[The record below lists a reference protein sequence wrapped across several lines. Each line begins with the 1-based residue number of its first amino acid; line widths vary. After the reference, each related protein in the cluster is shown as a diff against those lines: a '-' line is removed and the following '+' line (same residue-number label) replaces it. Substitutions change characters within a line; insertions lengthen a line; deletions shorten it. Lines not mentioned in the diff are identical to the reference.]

1 MAISKLW
8 GAIILADRSQIFP
21 DLVRVACDY
30 LGKAYSRQLLL
41 HVVSQPAVMNAVVI
55 TTGSTGEQID
65 DQLRLL
71 ITNSGLDVD
80 NVIIGAVQSFIET

>member
-55 TTGSTGEQID
+55 TIGSTGEQID

-80 NVIIGAVQSFIET
+80 NVIVGAVQSFIET

>member
-55 TTGSTGEQID
+55 TMGSTGEQID

-80 NVIIGAVQSFIET
+80 NVIVGAVQSFIET

>member
-21 DLVRVACDY
+21 DLVRVACDN
-30 LGKAYSRQLLL
+30 LGKAYRRQLLL

-55 TTGSTGEQID
+55 TIGSTGEQID

-80 NVIIGAVQSFIET
+80 NVIVGAVQSFIET

>member
-55 TTGSTGEQID
+55 TMDSTGEQID

-80 NVIIGAVQSFIET
+80 NVIVGAVQSFIET

>member
-55 TTGSTGEQID
+55 TMGSTGEQID

-71 ITNSGLDVD
+71 ITNFGLDVD